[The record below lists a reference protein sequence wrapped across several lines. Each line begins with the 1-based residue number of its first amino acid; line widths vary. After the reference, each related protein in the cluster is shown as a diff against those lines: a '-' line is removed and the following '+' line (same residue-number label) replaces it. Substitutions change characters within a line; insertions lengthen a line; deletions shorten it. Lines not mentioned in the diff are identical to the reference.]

1 MKEKKCPVC
10 GNEIQFINVPALG
23 IEVKCGKCGGALV
36 VVQCGAVKNQ
46 STRLTQ
52 KKIEGRKKEIVK
64 RCPVCEKKIIFD
76 SMPLPGHEVVCE
88 EGCGAVLIIIKCG
101 GDYFPDA
108 VRLMRKKNSVD
119 KVRENKK
126 TINWLEHR
134 INNPAG
140 TRKAYR
146 RG

>member
-1 MKEKKCPVC
+1 MWKVRRSVSCGSVRSSQESKHTTNTEKNRGEKK
-10 GNEIQFINVPALG
+10 
-23 IEVKCGKCGGALV
+23 K
-36 VVQCGAVKNQ
+36 
-46 STRLTQ
+46 
-52 KKIEGRKKEIVK
+52 KKEIVK

>member
-52 KKIEGRKKEIVK
+52 KKIEGRKK
-64 RCPVCEKKIIFD
+64 KKGN
-76 SMPLPGHEVVCE
+76 SKKVSSLRE
-88 EGCGAVLIIIKCG
+88 ENYI
-101 GDYFPDA
+101 
-108 VRLMRKKNSVD
+108 
-119 KVRENKK
+119 
-126 TINWLEHR
+126 
-134 INNPAG
+134 
-140 TRKAYR
+140 
-146 RG
+146 